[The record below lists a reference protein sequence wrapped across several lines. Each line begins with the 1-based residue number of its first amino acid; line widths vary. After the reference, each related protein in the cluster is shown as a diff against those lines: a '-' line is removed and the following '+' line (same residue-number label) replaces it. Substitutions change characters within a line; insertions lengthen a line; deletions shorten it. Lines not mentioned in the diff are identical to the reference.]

1 MKNIT
6 KKIIKKFSLIFLF
19 YFFLHNSVLKAEIFN
34 EIIITGNKRL
44 SVETIIMFS
53 GLEKKTDIDS
63 KELNSVDSYYVPHR
77 SDEYGNKGWS
87 SCCLHGLGIELT
99 EVAGQYGFQDELNA
113 PYDWTALTNNAP
125 MATKFWKQFPAEKYS
140 RVRFMKL
147 EAHGQIEWHDDHPKH
162 ELPEDLCDYL
172 IPINVALVNPA
183 LCYMEV
189 KDHGLVPWRN
199 GKVYL
204 INILKKHRVQNNS
217 NSSRI
222 HMIAQAHIGNKRNEF
237 NELLDRSLKKN
248 GIRI

>member
-1 MKNIT
+1 
-6 KKIIKKFSLIFLF
+6 
-19 YFFLHNSVLKAEIFN
+19 
-34 EIIITGNKRL
+34 
-44 SVETIIMFS
+44 
-53 GLEKKTDIDS
+53 
-63 KELNSVDSYYVPHR
+63 
-77 SDEYGNKGWS
+77 
-87 SCCLHGLGIELT
+87 
-99 EVAGQYGFQDELNA
+99 
-113 PYDWTALTNNAP
+113 
-125 MATKFWKQFPAEKYS
+125 
-140 RVRFMKL
+140 MKL
-147 EAHGQIEWHDDHPKH
+147 EAHGQIEWHDDHPKY